1 MLPNSGTYGYN
12 DGPWGLGLTERLP
25 TEGETMR
32 ILIDENMPVAD
43 VLFADF
49 GEVVRVPGRQMTA
62 EQVADADVLLVRSVT
77 RVDTALLAQARRLKF
92 VGTATIGTD
101 HIDQE
106 ALAARGI
113 AFSSAPGCNKIS
125 VGEYVISAL
134 LVLAERYQLCLA
146 GMTLGIIGAGNTGSS
161 VAAKAQALGMQVC
174 LCDPPLAEAGDPRVF
189 VSYDVA
195 LACDVV
201 SFHVPLDDEGPYP
214 TRHLLDAERIAQLP
228 AGQFLI
234 NASRGE
240 VWDNLSLLLRQQT
253 AEPLRLV
260 MDVWEHEPDI
270 LQELIPYT
278 ELATPHIAGYSLE
291 GKIMGTYQLYQAYCQ
306 FAGLPLTRTWQALL
320 PAPAVSQVQVQD
332 PLTAAHIKQ
341 LVHLVYDVRR
351 DDARFRMAY
360 QGAASFDAMR
370 KQYPERRE
378 WSSLL
383 VQGSADPRLTAL
395 GFSVSDQSFS
405 N

>member
-1 MLPNSGTYGYN
+1 
-12 DGPWGLGLTERLP
+12 
-25 TEGETMR
+25 
-32 ILIDENMPVAD
+32 
-43 VLFADF
+43 
-49 GEVVRVPGRQMTA
+49 
-62 EQVADADVLLVRSVT
+62 
-77 RVDTALLAQARRLKF
+77 
-92 VGTATIGTD
+92 
-101 HIDQE
+101 
-106 ALAARGI
+106 
-113 AFSSAPGCNKIS
+113 
-125 VGEYVISAL
+125 
-134 LVLAERYQLCLA
+134 
-146 GMTLGIIGAGNTGSS
+146 
-161 VAAKAQALGMQVC
+161 
-174 LCDPPLAEAGDPRVF
+174 
-189 VSYDVA
+189 
-195 LACDVV
+195 
-201 SFHVPLDDEGPYP
+201 
-214 TRHLLDAERIAQLP
+214 
-228 AGQFLI
+228 
-234 NASRGE
+234 ASRGE